1 MDRSTTPWH
10 VLEAPA
16 SDEPT
21 RAGDAS
27 VSADA
32 VGTGLFGVP
41 VPWLVAGAMS
51 ILVAGALVAVM
62 LVGSASPVVQD
73 ARRRRP
79 TGGGPVSVGVVRIG
93 RTECRRRARR
103 RGGRGGRRPGL
114 YRLSAGQ
121 RVADAIA
128 AAGGYGPRVDAARA
142 TERLNLAARVA
153 DGDRILVP
161 SRDDP
166 SPLPMTTTPSGAGA
180 GGGPAGAPGPI
191 DLNRATPAELDT
203 LPGIGPV
210 TAAKIIAARDA
221 QPFASVDDLRTRKLV
236 GPSTFEKLR
245 DLVVVR

>member
-10 VLEAPA
+10 VLDVAA
-16 SDEPT
+16 GDEPT
-21 RAGDAS
+21 RADDAS
-27 VSADA
+27 VRTDA

-51 ILVAGALVAVM
+51 ILVAVALVAVM
-62 LVGSASPVVQD
+62 LVGSASPVVQVPGSD
-73 ARRRRP
+73 RP
-79 TGGGPVSVGVVRIG
+79 AADPAASGSSGSAGPNAGGELVVEVAG
-93 RTECRRRARR
+93 AVA
-103 RGGRGGRRPGL
+103 RPGL

-153 DGDRILVP
+153 DGDRIVIP

-166 SPLPMTTTPSGAGA
+166 SPAPVTTTPTGAGA
-180 GGGPAGAPGPI
+180 GGGTAGAPGPI

-221 QPFASVDDLRTRKLV
+221 HPFASVDDLRTRKLV

>member
-62 LVGSASPVVQD
+62 LVGSASPVVQVPGGD
-73 ARRRRP
+73 DRP
-79 TGGGPVSVGVVRIG
+79 AADPSASGSSGSAGPNAGGELVVEVAG
-93 RTECRRRARR
+93 AVA
-103 RGGRGGRRPGL
+103 RPGL

-166 SPLPMTTTPSGAGA
+166 SPLPMTTTPSGAGTGEA
-180 GGGPAGAPGPI
+180 RPAPRGRSTSTGPRLPSSTPCPG
-191 DLNRATPAELDT
+191 
-203 LPGIGPV
+203 
-210 TAAKIIAARDA
+210 
-221 QPFASVDDLRTRKLV
+221 SVR
-236 GPSTFEKLR
+236 
-245 DLVVVR
+245 

>member
-21 RAGDAS
+21 RTGDAS

-41 VPWLVAGAMS
+41 VPWLVAGAMA

-62 LVGSASPVVQD
+62 LAGSASPVVQVPGGD
-73 ARRRRP
+73 DRP
-79 TGGGPVSVGVVRIG
+79 AADPSASGSYGSAEPNAGGELVVEVAG
-93 RTECRRRARR
+93 AVA
-103 RGGRGGRRPGL
+103 RPGL

-166 SPLPMTTTPSGAGA
+166 SPLPMTTPSGAGA
-180 GGGPAGAPGPI
+180 GGGTAGAPGPI

-236 GPSTFEKLR
+236 GPSTYEKLR